1 MAVSKTHNRETLC
14 IVRFGHGPGINSV
27 ATEVVKHTDGSF
39 EVTKAVINR
48 TARRI
53 LDGYVYVKTDV
64 INAAMN
70 ED

>member
-1 MAVSKTHNRETLC
+1 MALNLQKLELSAL
-14 IVRFGHGPGINSV
+14 GHGRGINSV